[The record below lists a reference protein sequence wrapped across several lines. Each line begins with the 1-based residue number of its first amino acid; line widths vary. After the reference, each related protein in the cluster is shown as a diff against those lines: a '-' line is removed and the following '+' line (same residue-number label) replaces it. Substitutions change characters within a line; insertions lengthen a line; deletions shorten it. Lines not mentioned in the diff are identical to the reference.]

1 MCSQIFS
8 KATSV
13 SAGNFRAPTECVASF
28 KVLITGNLTTHD
40 FFVKKFERAL
50 LQTVE
55 FNRLRRFGRLRDFSR
70 SCFSLAC
77 AARIIFL
84 PKAGGQQRRFAG
96 VFDRRRRILYV
107 WFGRRSSSMDPD
119 DYDPIAA
126 ALKEDIGK
134 GDITTEFFVPEAL
147 HASGRI
153 VAHEPAVVAG
163 TATAAEIFR
172 KIDPETNVQI
182 VRPDGEAVPPGDVVI
197 EVRGLARSILKAER
211 VALNF
216 LQRLCGVA
224 TLTRQ
229 FVDAVGNHPAKILDT
244 RKTTPGLR
252 ALEKAA
258 VVAGG
263 GVNHRSGLFD
273 MVLVKDNHLAALN
286 GLSGFSDQIRRL
298 RTERPNVRIEVEADD
313 LEQARAFVEIDGID
327 VILLDNMVPAQIR
340 EALALR
346 KNNIKFEASG
356 GITLKNVRRVA
367 ATGVDYIS
375 IGALTNAARAID
387 LGLEMNHVHG

>member
-1 MCSQIFS
+1 M
-8 KATSV
+8 
-13 SAGNFRAPTECVASF
+13 N
-28 KVLITGNLTTHD
+28 
-40 FFVKKFERAL
+40 
-50 LQTVE
+50 
-55 FNRLRRFGRLRDFSR
+55 
-70 SCFSLAC
+70 
-77 AARIIFL
+77 
-84 PKAGGQQRRFAG
+84 
-96 VFDRRRRILYV
+96 
-107 WFGRRSSSMDPD
+107 PD
-119 DYDPIAA
+119 DYDPIAG

-134 GDITTEFFVPEAL
+134 GDITTEFFVSEAL
-147 HASGRI
+147 HVSGRI
-153 VAHEPAVVAG
+153 VARESAVVAG
-163 TATAAEIFR
+163 TETAGDVFR
-172 KIDPETNVQI
+172 KIDPATDVQI
-182 VRPDGEAVPPGDVVI
+182 ARADGDAVVAGDVVI

-216 LQRLCGVA
+216 LQRLCGIA

-273 MVLVKDNHLAALN
+273 MVLIKDNHLAALG
-286 GLSGFSDQIRRL
+286 GLSGFADQIRRL
-298 RTERPNVRIEVEADD
+298 RKERPNIRIEVEADD

-346 KNNIKFEASG
+346 RNNIKFEASG
-356 GITLKNVRRVA
+356 GITLKNVRRIA

-375 IGALTNAARAID
+375 IGALTNAAHAVD
-387 LGLEMNHVHG
+387 LGLEMTHVHG

>member
-1 MCSQIFS
+1 LLACSID
-8 KATSV
+8 AM
-13 SAGNFRAPTECVASF
+13 
-28 KVLITGNLTTHD
+28 D
-40 FFVKKFERAL
+40 FIRMV
-50 LQTVE
+50 
-55 FNRLRRFGRLRDFSR
+55 RLR
-70 SCFSLAC
+70 
-77 AARIIFL
+77 
-84 PKAGGQQRRFAG
+84 
-96 VFDRRRRILYV
+96 
-107 WFGRRSSSMDPD
+107 SSMKPD

-134 GDITTEFFVPEAL
+134 GDITTEFFVPETL

-163 TATAAEIFR
+163 TATAAGIFR
-172 KIDPETNVQI
+172 KVDPATDVQI
-182 VRPDGEAVPPGDVVI
+182 VRPDGEAVVAGDIVI

-216 LQRLCGVA
+216 LQRLCGIA

-252 ALEKAA
+252 VLEKAA

-273 MVLVKDNHLAALN
+273 MVLVKDNHLAALG
-286 GLSGFSDQIRRL
+286 GLSGFADQIRRL
-298 RTERPNVRIEVEADD
+298 RKERPNIRIEVEADD
-313 LEQARAFVEIDGID
+313 LEQARAFVDIDGID

-356 GITLKNVRRVA
+356 GVTLKNVRRIA
-367 ATGVDYIS
+367 ATGIDYIS
-375 IGALTNAARAID
+375 IGALTNAARAVD
-387 LGLEMNHVHG
+387 LGLEMTHVHG

>member
-1 MCSQIFS
+1 
-8 KATSV
+8 
-13 SAGNFRAPTECVASF
+13 
-28 KVLITGNLTTHD
+28 
-40 FFVKKFERAL
+40 
-50 LQTVE
+50 
-55 FNRLRRFGRLRDFSR
+55 
-70 SCFSLAC
+70 
-77 AARIIFL
+77 
-84 PKAGGQQRRFAG
+84 
-96 VFDRRRRILYV
+96 
-107 WFGRRSSSMDPD
+107 MDPD

-134 GDITTEFFVPEAL
+134 GDITTEFFVPETL

-153 VAHEPAVVAG
+153 SAHEPAVVAG
-163 TATAAEIFR
+163 TGAAAEIF
-172 KIDPETNVQI
+172 KMVDPATDVQI
-182 VRPDGEAVPPGDVVI
+182 IRPDGETVVAGEIVI

-216 LQRLCGVA
+216 LQRLCGIA

-229 FVDAVGNHPAKILDT
+229 FVDAVGDHPAKILDT

-258 VVAGG
+258 IVAGG

-273 MVLVKDNHLAALN
+273 MVLVKDNHLAALG
-286 GLSGFSDQIRRL
+286 GLSGFADQIRRL
-298 RTERPNVRIEVEADD
+298 RKERPNIRIEVEADD

-346 KNNIKFEASG
+346 RNNLKFEASG
-356 GITLKNVRRVA
+356 GITLKNVRRIA
-367 ATGVDYIS
+367 ATGVDFIS

-387 LGLEMNHVHG
+387 LGLEITHLHV